1 MSLCL
6 RIDKNFFDIETLQFS
21 NSLFCN
27 IPITDAAE
35 ALGVNRNT
43 IADLIKGRSR
53 VSTPMALRL
62 AKAFGTTAELWLNM
76 QQNYDLWMARKKVS
90 LSNVK
95 VLFSA
100 EPSFSH

>member
-1 MSLCL
+1 MYNPAHPGEVL
-6 RIDKNFFDIETLQFS
+6 RELYLEPLQ
-21 NSLFCN
+21 LT
-27 IPITDAAE
+27 ITDAAE
-35 ALGVNRNT
+35 ALGVTRNT
-43 IADLIKGRSR
+43 FADLVNGRSR

-76 QQNYDLWMARKKVS
+76 QQNYDLWMARKKIS
-90 LSNVK
+90 LTNVK

>member
-1 MSLCL
+1 MQMHNPAHPGEVL
-6 RIDKNFFDIETLQFS
+6 RELYLEPLQ
-21 NSLFCN
+21 LT
-27 IPITDAAE
+27 ITDAAE

-62 AKAFGTTAELWLNM
+62 AKALGTTPELWLNM
-76 QQNYDLWMARKKVS
+76 QQNYDLWVARKKVS

>member
-1 MSLCL
+1 MEMHNPAHPGEVL
-6 RIDKNFFDIETLQFS
+6 RELYLEPLQ
-21 NSLFCN
+21 LT
-27 IPITDAAE
+27 ITDAAK
-35 ALGVNRNT
+35 ALGITRNT
-43 IADLIKGRSR
+43 FAELIKGRSR

-76 QQNYDLWMARKKVS
+76 QQNYDLWIARKKVS
-90 LSNVK
+90 LSDVK

>member
-1 MSLCL
+1 MHNPAHPGEVL
-6 RIDKNFFDIETLQFS
+6 RELYLEPLQ
-21 NSLFCN
+21 LT
-27 IPITDAAE
+27 IADAAE

-76 QQNYDLWMARKKVS
+76 QQNYDLWIARKKVS

-95 VLFSA
+95 LLFST
-100 EPSFSH
+100 EPSFNH

>member
-1 MSLCL
+1 MQMYNPADPGAVL
-6 RIDKNFFDIETLQFS
+6 RELYLEPLQLTIS
-21 NSLFCN
+21 E
-27 IPITDAAE
+27 AAE

-90 LSNVK
+90 LTNVK